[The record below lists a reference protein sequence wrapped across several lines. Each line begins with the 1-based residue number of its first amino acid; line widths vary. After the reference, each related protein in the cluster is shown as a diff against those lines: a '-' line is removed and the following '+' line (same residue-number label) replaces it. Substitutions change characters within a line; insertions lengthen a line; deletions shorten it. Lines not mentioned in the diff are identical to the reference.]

1 MTAEAKCKV
10 CKELIAWANRD
21 DGVDVDVEYMQE
33 RIYAVKL
40 GEGRVMLVEADKP
53 RTAIEKA
60 TKGFTLSAACDCLAP
75 AT

>member
-1 MTAEAKCKV
+1 MTAEDKCKV

-21 DGVDVDVEYMQE
+21 DVVVEYMQE

-40 GEGRVMLVEADKP
+40 GKGRVMLVEADKP
-53 RTAIEKA
+53 RTAVEKA
-60 TKGFTLSAACDCLAP
+60 TKDFTLSAACDCFAP

>member
-1 MTAEAKCKV
+1 MTAEDKCKV

-21 DGVDVDVEYMQE
+21 DGVVEYMQE

-40 GEGRVMLVEADKP
+40 GKGRVMLVEADKP

-60 TKGFTLSAACDCLAP
+60 TKDFALSAACDCLAP

>member
-1 MTAEAKCKV
+1 MTAEDKCKV

-21 DGVDVDVEYMQE
+21 DGVVEYMQE

-40 GEGRVMLVEADKP
+40 GKGRVMLVEADKP
-53 RTAIEKA
+53 RTAIGKA
-60 TKGFTLSAACDCLAP
+60 TKDFTLSGACDCLTP

>member
-1 MTAEAKCKV
+1 MTAEDKCKV

-21 DGVDVDVEYMQE
+21 DGVGVDVEYMQE

-40 GEGRVMLVEADKP
+40 GKGRVMLVEADKP

-60 TKGFTLSAACDCLAP
+60 TKDFALSAACDCLAP

>member
-1 MTAEAKCKV
+1 MTAEDKCKV

-21 DGVDVDVEYMQE
+21 DGVGVNVEYMQE

-40 GEGRVMLVEADKP
+40 GKGRVMLVEADKP

-60 TKGFTLSAACDCLAP
+60 TKDFTLYDCLAP